1 MYSFF
6 NEQELRKTIHLL
18 KPDRELFEI
27 RFIGNSGK
35 LNFSGYFTDTD
46 ILIERMK
53 NLSTTEQGNF
63 YITLNKINSACYSRQ
78 QKDIFVKNCKITTSD
93 NDIDEYEWLLLDFDP
108 KRPSG
113 ISASQ
118 EQLEYAHQSA
128 LKVYAFLKEYDFPE
142 PIVSLSG
149 NGYHLLYRAELAK
162 TPDNIKLIEN
172 TLKSLDMLFSNEYV
186 DVDTTVYNPARICK
200 LYGTVAAKG
209 VSTQERPHR
218 LAYILKEPS
227 ELSPIPQ
234 DLLQRLVNENI
245 PSEPPKQEY
254 KCNKSAF
261 NLIDWI
267 QEHNISITQTAS
279 FKSGGTKYILESCP
293 FDENHKGKDACLIQF
308 PNGAICFKCLHQS
321 CSNHTWKDFR
331 LLYEPD
337 AYSKE
342 QKTSKKK
349 KKSSDPPLEHD
360 YNIDQTGTL
369 TIENLDYYLKTN
381 EISVKYNV
389 LLRSPEI
396 KGFIGER
403 QDDILKNA
411 PALIENEL
419 SKQLTRCTTARIV
432 DYLNVIASRNSYNP
446 ILEKIQSIAWDKTT
460 RLPLLWELLGISE
473 DTEENKFSRI
483 FIKKWLMMCICGLH
497 NSKDNPFSL
506 DICLILKGEQGAGKT
521 RFFEAL
527 ALNRLYFGEGV
538 TLDPKNKDTIIQA
551 TSTWICELG
560 EIGST
565 FKKDLDSLKALI
577 SSSLDEY
584 REPYAKAALKY
595 PRMTA
600 FCGTVNSNEDEGFLV
615 DTTGNRRFVIIPL
628 ADNFYIDYADIKSF
642 DFLQL
647 WAEINE
653 DVENM
658 VSEGKNYSD
667 CFRFNRLELQ
677 KLEKRNGKFI
687 KPLPAQREIEDI
699 LSLETNE
706 QYIIEW
712 KYQTATEFQENWD
725 KQLRK
730 YSSQQVGVVLNLLGC
745 DAQKVYKDGIQ
756 RRLRKLPVL
765 TWRSKISTSETEIE
779 EENT

>member
-18 KPDRELFEI
+18 KPDGELFEI

-93 NDIDEYEWLLLDFDP
+93 NDIDKYEWLLLDFDP

-113 ISASQ
+113 ISSSQ
-118 EQLEYAHQSA
+118 DQLEYAHQSA
-128 LKVYAFLKEYDFPE
+128 LKVYAYLKEYGFPE

-149 NGYHLLYRAELAK
+149 NGYHLLYRVELAK

-245 PSEPPKQEY
+245 PSELPKQEY
-254 KCNKSAF
+254 KGNKSAF
-261 NLIDWI
+261 NLTDWI
-267 QEHNISITQTAS
+267 QEHHISITQTAS
-279 FKSGGTKYILESCP
+279 FKSGGTKYILENCP

-337 AYSKE
+337 AYTKENNNQKRKNSK
-342 QKTSKKK
+342 SKPD
-349 KKSSDPPLEHD
+349 SPFDDDGTGEMTIHNLE
-360 YNIDQTGTL
+360 N
-369 TIENLDYYLKTN
+369 YLKIKNITVRYN
-381 EISVKYNV
+381 EI
-389 LLRSPEI
+389 LHRTEI
-396 KGFIGER
+396 KGFIGEN
-403 QDDILKNA
+403 QEQILENA

-419 SKQLTRCTTARIV
+419 RFLLNGCTQQRISSF
-432 DYLNVIASRNSYNP
+432 LNVISSRNNYNP
-446 ILEKIQSIAWDKTT
+446 ILEKITSTKWDGKD
-460 RLPLLWELLGISE
+460 RLKEVFDIFKISE
-473 DTEENKFSRI
+473 EDTLSRTI
-483 FIKKWLMMCICGLH
+483 FKKWLMMCICGLH
-497 NSKDNPFSL
+497 NDMNHPFSL
-506 DICLILKGEQGAGKT
+506 DIVLVLKGKQGAGKT

-527 ALNRLYFGEGV
+527 ALNSLFFGDGV
-538 TLDPKNKDTIIQA
+538 IIDTRNKDDIYQS
-551 TSTWICELG
+551 TSKWICELG
-560 EIGST
+560 EISST
-565 FKKDLDSLKALI
+565 LKRDIDSIKAFLTRSI
-577 SSSLDEY
+577 DEY
-584 REPYAKAALKY
+584 RLPYGRTSIQY

-600 FCGTVNSNEDEGFLV
+600 FCGTVNDEKFLL
-615 DTTGNRRFVIIPL
+615 DQTGNRRFAVIPL
-628 ADNFYIDYADIKSF
+628 DDDFYIDYEDIRNF
-642 DFLQL
+642 NFLQF
-647 WAEINE
+647 WTQINGIVQE
-653 DVENM
+653 KIK
-658 VSEGKNYSD
+658 EGSTYSS
-667 CFRFNRLELQ
+667 CFRLNRPELE
-677 KLEKRNGKFI
+677 EMDKRNREHTKY
-687 KPLPAQREIEDI
+687 LPAQQEIEDI
-699 LSLETNE
+699 LSLETTKSYTINYE
-706 QYIIEW
+706 
-712 KYQTATEFQENWD
+712 YQTITEFKQNWD
-725 KQLRK
+725 RELHSYKAEQIGKVFESLGIKYERK
-730 YSSQQVGVVLNLLGC
+730 RVNGMV
-745 DAQKVYKDGIQ
+745 QK
-756 RRLRKLPVL
+756 LRKLPVR
-765 TWRSKISTSETEIE
+765 TWKSLSEIFTSSIE
-779 EENT
+779 